1 MPQLDINEIMYGA
14 DPRKKPYHGAN
25 VRFFYEDRQNQ
36 RKTEEAG
43 RPIFDQIA
51 SISIQWPGGDITVR
65 AVEPRDKA
73 AYKDEWDSFQAG
85 NEPVQHGLPLTEWA
99 LIPGSVVKELKY
111 LGFHTVEQLAAA
123 SDEAKRK
130 LGPIGNLIKKA
141 ADYLES
147 ANCSQAEIV
156 NMRESLEREKR
167 RTAKLEETLEI
178 LLQRINANEG
188 NNLSYKKD
196 VADSID
202 DSEEIEEQTPRRG
215 RPRKVTE

>member
-25 VRFFYEDRQNQ
+25 VFFFYEDRQNQ
-36 RKTEEAG
+36 RKSEEAG

-51 SISIQWPGGDITVR
+51 CISIQWPGGDETVR
-65 AVEPRDKA
+65 VVEPKDKS
-73 AYKDEWDSFQAG
+73 AYKELWDAFQAG
-85 NEPVQHGLPLTEWA
+85 GEEVQHGLPLTEWA
-99 LIPGSVVKELKY
+99 AIPGSVVKELKY

-141 ADYLES
+141 ADFLES
-147 ANCSQAEIV
+147 ANCPQAEIV

-167 RTAKLEETLEI
+167 RTAKLEQTLEL

-196 VADSID
+196 VADSIG
-202 DSEEIEEQTPRRG
+202 DSEEIEVEAPRRG
-215 RPRKVTE
+215 RPRKLTE